1 MRLCR
6 VFITALFLASALLSL
21 GRIDGA
27 TLEKIRFPY
36 SPIAW
41 NSLPWWMAKE
51 ARFFEKY
58 GLDVEMNFEGA
69 SSVIVQAML
78 AGEANFAGLAGPAVV
93 SNVVNGGDVIQV
105 AAVVKTFTIPMYS
118 QPSINEV
125 AQLKGQ
131 KVGVS
136 RFNSISHIAA
146 LNIFQRAG
154 VTGAT
159 IIQTGGIPESAAA
172 LMSGNVAAAM
182 VPPPQSVML
191 REKGFRELVG
201 VKQFREWNIPVV
213 ENGVASRR
221 SYAEKNPDV
230 VKRFIRAAF
239 EGIRQIYNNKELT
252 MKTLAKYTKITDQ
265 KLLDESYR
273 FSVEALSKDAFMP
286 AEAFNALVEQMVSQK
301 SIDAAAAKKI
311 PVSAYFDN
319 RRVFQ
324 EALAIVRRLGRTKGF
339 GFQVFTVSRS
349 SNSRHQ
355 TAYCEKSGRKSSSQG
370 SPVIRRRKFS

>member
-221 SYAEKNPDV
+221 SYAEKNPEV

-301 SIDAAAAKKI
+301 SIDAAAVKKI

-319 RRVFQ
+319 RYVD
-324 EALAIVRRLGRTKGF
+324 ELEKEGF
-339 GFQVFTVSRS
+339 FKKLWQ
-349 SNSRHQ
+349 
-355 TAYCEKSGRKSSSQG
+355 
-370 SPVIRRRKFS
+370 

>member
-93 SNVVNGGDVIQV
+93 SNVINGGDVIQV

-286 AEAFNALVEQMVSQK
+286 PEAFNALVEQMVSQK
-301 SIDAAAAKKI
+301 SIDAAAAKKN

-319 RRVFQ
+319 RYVD
-324 EALAIVRRLGRTKGF
+324 ELEKEGF
-339 GFQVFTVSRS
+339 FKKLWQ
-349 SNSRHQ
+349 
-355 TAYCEKSGRKSSSQG
+355 
-370 SPVIRRRKFS
+370 

>member
-1 MRLCR
+1 MNKR
-6 VFITALFLASALLSL
+6 AWPLFLLVSLILLLLS
-21 GRIDGA
+21 IESSAA
-27 TLEKIRFPY
+27 TLEKIKFPY

-51 ARFFEKY
+51 AGFFEKQ
-58 GLDVEMNFEGA
+58 GLDVDMYYEGA

-191 REKGFRELVG
+191 REKGFRELIG

-252 MKTLAKYTKITDQ
+252 MKTLAKYTKNTDQ
-265 KLLDESYR
+265 KLLDDTHQ

-301 SIDAAAAKKI
+301 SIDAAAAKKN

-319 RRVFQ
+319 RYVD
-324 EALAIVRRLGRTKGF
+324 ELEKEGF
-339 GFQVFTVSRS
+339 FKKLWQ
-349 SNSRHQ
+349 
-355 TAYCEKSGRKSSSQG
+355 
-370 SPVIRRRKFS
+370 

>member
-41 NSLPWWMAKE
+41 NSLLWWMAKE

-191 REKGFRELVG
+191 REKGFRELIG

-273 FSVEALSKDAFMP
+273 FSVEALSKDAFML

-319 RRVFQ
+319 RYVD
-324 EALAIVRRLGRTKGF
+324 ELEKEGF
-339 GFQVFTVSRS
+339 FKKLWQ
-349 SNSRHQ
+349 
-355 TAYCEKSGRKSSSQG
+355 
-370 SPVIRRRKFS
+370 

>member
-93 SNVVNGGDVIQV
+93 SNVINGGDVIQV

-118 QPSINEV
+118 QPSISEV

-301 SIDAAAAKKI
+301 SIDAAAVKKI

-319 RRVFQ
+319 RYVD
-324 EALAIVRRLGRTKGF
+324 ELEKEGF
-339 GFQVFTVSRS
+339 FKKLWQ
-349 SNSRHQ
+349 
-355 TAYCEKSGRKSSSQG
+355 
-370 SPVIRRRKFS
+370 

>member
-301 SIDAAAAKKI
+301 SIDAAAAKKN

-319 RRVFQ
+319 RYVD
-324 EALAIVRRLGRTKGF
+324 ELEKEGF
-339 GFQVFTVSRS
+339 FKKLWQ
-349 SNSRHQ
+349 
-355 TAYCEKSGRKSSSQG
+355 
-370 SPVIRRRKFS
+370 

>member
-21 GRIDGA
+21 GRVDGA

-93 SNVVNGGDVIQV
+93 SNVINGGDVIQV

-118 QPSINEV
+118 QPSISEV

-191 REKGFRELVG
+191 REKGLRELVG

-221 SYAEKNPDV
+221 SYAEKNPEV

-301 SIDAAAAKKI
+301 SIDAAAVKKI

-319 RRVFQ
+319 RYVD
-324 EALAIVRRLGRTKGF
+324 ELEKEGF
-339 GFQVFTVSRS
+339 FKKLWQ
-349 SNSRHQ
+349 
-355 TAYCEKSGRKSSSQG
+355 
-370 SPVIRRRKFS
+370 

>member
-118 QPSINEV
+118 QPSINEI

-136 RFNSISHIAA
+136 RFNSISHMAA

-301 SIDAAAAKKI
+301 SIDAAAAKKN

-319 RRVFQ
+319 RYVD
-324 EALAIVRRLGRTKGF
+324 ELEKEGF
-339 GFQVFTVSRS
+339 FKKLWQ
-349 SNSRHQ
+349 
-355 TAYCEKSGRKSSSQG
+355 
-370 SPVIRRRKFS
+370 

>member
-191 REKGFRELVG
+191 REKGFRELIG

-221 SYAEKNPDV
+221 SYAEKNPEV
-230 VKRFIRAAF
+230 VKRFIRASF

-286 AEAFNALVEQMVSQK
+286 PEAFNALVEQMVSQK

-319 RRVFQ
+319 RYVD
-324 EALAIVRRLGRTKGF
+324 ELEKEGF
-339 GFQVFTVSRS
+339 FKKLWQ
-349 SNSRHQ
+349 
-355 TAYCEKSGRKSSSQG
+355 
-370 SPVIRRRKFS
+370 

>member
-265 KLLDESYR
+265 KLLDKSYR

-319 RRVFQ
+319 RYVD
-324 EALAIVRRLGRTKGF
+324 ELEKEGF
-339 GFQVFTVSRS
+339 FKKLWQ
-349 SNSRHQ
+349 
-355 TAYCEKSGRKSSSQG
+355 
-370 SPVIRRRKFS
+370 